1 MLLSRPDTDNLRH
14 AGDPQ
19 VRCYSSRFSDAM
31 EMVSPTETV
40 ASYLDNHQAWFQRC
54 ATPMSVQAIDQQS
67 YALTL
72 GQFGNFGFEVEPTIA
87 LRLLPQQSQVYRI
100 ETVRIMP
107 QSLDLRDHYDVDFQ
121 ASMRLLPGDGNNAGT
136 TSVQWD
142 LDLSVWVRLPRV
154 ITMLPEQ
161 LVQSSGDHLLRQIV
175 RQISR
180 RLTWKVQEDFHAAH
194 GVNCPKR
201 RRAAF

>member
-1 MLLSRPDTDNLRH
+1 MLLSRPDIDNLRH

-31 EMVSPTETV
+31 EMLSPADTV
-40 ASYLDNHQAWFQRC
+40 ASYLDHHQAWFQRC
-54 ATPMSVQAIDQQS
+54 AAPMTVQAIDQQS

-87 LRLLPQQSQVYRI
+87 LRLLPQQNQVYRI
-100 ETVRIMP
+100 ETVRMAP
-107 QSLDLRDHYDVDFQ
+107 HSLDLRDHYDVDFQ
-121 ASMRLLPGDGNNAGT
+121 ASMRLLPGADNNT
-136 TSVQWD
+136 DITSVQWD

-194 GVNCPKR
+194 GLQCPKR